1 MAFQCRLSTVNER
14 FKTNKMKI
22 SISKIWG
29 QVYLLP
35 FIKITHDK
43 FLNGKYEFIIGWLK
57 WEIIFNK

>member
-1 MAFQCRLSTVNER
+1 
-14 FKTNKMKI
+14 MKI

-43 FLNGKYEFIIGWLK
+43 FLNGNYEFIIGWLK
-57 WEIIFNK
+57 WELMITFNK

>member
-14 FKTNKMKI
+14 LKTNKMKI